1 MNQTLIFNRSK
12 VVTMVLLFDINTKLN
27 RPTNMITSTGH
38 FILEQRKTLLI
49 TKLLALHV
57 YKTTIFNIYLSGS
70 TNRLSSFTMVNAS
83 MYLDN
88 DLQLL
93 GYCKLSW

>member
-12 VVTMVLLFDINTKLN
+12 VVNIILLFDKNTNLN
-27 RPTNMITSTGH
+27 RPTNMISSRALYTRTTEDIINNTTVS
-38 FILEQRKTLLI
+38 
-49 TKLLALHV
+49 LHV
-57 YKTTIFNIYLSGS
+57 YKTTISNIYLSG

-83 MYLDN
+83 MYPNN